1 MPPCD
6 NGTRAGLRPV
16 PFGLPGSIPGGGV
29 LKKFYTVQSWFI
41 SCDLMGKTWTYT
53 IIKEDLTEQ

>member
-1 MPPCD
+1 MIMPPCD

-29 LKKFYTVQSWFI
+29 FCNQTRCEITLLIKKGPRL
-41 SCDLMGKTWTYT
+41 DRAGA
-53 IIKEDLTEQ
+53 

>member
-29 LKKFYTVQSWFI
+29 FWQIVEIFLNCK
-41 SCDLMGKTWTYT
+41 
-53 IIKEDLTEQ
+53 IKSFGSARKVLIGAGAFSSQ